1 MTIDEKNEQ
10 IEAISKIQNQYYM
23 DTNLSDEQKNAR
35 GITTFLEKD
44 NINYDWIIYNL
55 LISESYKKQEEF
67 VVRKIKETYNEK
79 LTGIRNGLSKI
90 LNISILDLNFFKM
103 ECIDG
108 NLIMITK
115 EAKEVLKT
123 KTQLYGK
130 ISEMYNNHVL
140 DDTTARLLFA
150 STCEYY
156 AFYENGYEIPFEQYK
171 IMSKSK

>member
-23 DTNLSDEQKNAR
+23 DKNLSDEQKNVR

-44 NINYDWIIYNL
+44 NINYDWIIYNFL
-55 LISESYKKQEEF
+55 TSEGYKKQEEYI
-67 VVRKIKETYNEK
+67 VGKIKETYHEK
-79 LTGIRNGLSKI
+79 FTNMRNGIAQI
-90 LNISILDLNFFKM
+90 LDIPIFDLNFSKM

-108 NLIMITK
+108 KPVLTFK
-115 EAKEVLKT
+115 EKDEVK
-123 KTQLYGK
+123 KIQIQVFSKMGK
-130 ISEMYNNHVL
+130 MYNDGIL
-140 DDTTARLLFA
+140 DDITSNFLLA
-150 STCEYY
+150 SVLEYY